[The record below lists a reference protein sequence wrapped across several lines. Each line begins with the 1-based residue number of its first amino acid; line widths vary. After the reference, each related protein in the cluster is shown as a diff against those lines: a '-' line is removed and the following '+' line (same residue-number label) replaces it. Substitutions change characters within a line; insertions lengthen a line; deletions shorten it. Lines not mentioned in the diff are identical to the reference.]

1 MIRLSKSVVGAL
13 EAEAVAHVI
22 EDIGYLGMG
31 DIVGAFEKELEQYIV
46 GSSFH
51 CVCVKIGTAALNL

>member
-31 DIVGAFEKELEQYIV
+31 DIVGAFEKELEQYICCLLYT
-46 GSSFH
+46 SD
-51 CVCVKIGTAALNL
+51 AADEL